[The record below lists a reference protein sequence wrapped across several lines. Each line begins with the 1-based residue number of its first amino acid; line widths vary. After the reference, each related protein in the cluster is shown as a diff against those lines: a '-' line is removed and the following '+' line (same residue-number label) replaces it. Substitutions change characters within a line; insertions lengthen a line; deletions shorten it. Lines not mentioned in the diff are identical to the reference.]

1 MAPCFRGLGYGMLFT
16 SKMTDIYYSM
26 ILAWCV
32 FYLCNG
38 FTSNLPWGTCEEE
51 YNTYDCYRD
60 TFQNDCDVNE
70 PGTVYYNGTCT
81 QPEDYCTAHDYEDGF
96 DEATGNCVGR
106 NTLPSDTPAD
116 LPLSEV
122 IKGAAISPAEDYFDG
137 FVLGVTKNATGARYN
152 MEDYGSIRWQ
162 LVLSLLGAWTLITMV
177 LVRGIASYGKAAYFI
192 TLSPYVILTAL
203 IIYAAQLDGA
213 IDGIEFY
220 VNPDWDKLTEL
231 TVWAQAASQIL
242 FSLSVGFGSQIILA
256 SYNKFS
262 NNTFRDA
269 VLISVCNSLTSIYAG
284 FVVFSILG
292 FLAVET
298 NRDVEDVVTE
308 GIKMAFVAYPSA
320 VLEMDVPPLWSFL
333 FFFMLLNLALSSTC
347 GSVENFI
354 AFIIDEWPSLREHR
368 VKVLLVFNFL
378 SFLGGLPF
386 CFEGGIYLFT
396 IFDTRLVA
404 SLLIGVTL
412 EMVLVGWVYGIR
424 NFLDNLNEMGMD
436 FRFSSHGWRKCT
448 GYFLALMICI
458 VTPGALI
465 FLTIQ
470 AWVEFEGMEFEGR
483 PRNSW

>member
-1 MAPCFRGLGYGMLFT
+1 
-16 SKMTDIYYSM
+16 M
-26 ILAWCV
+26 ICAQL
-32 FYLCNG
+32 
-38 FTSNLPWGTCEEE
+38 
-51 YNTYDCYRD
+51 CYRRD
-60 TFQNDCDVNE
+60 PYQNECDAE
-70 PGTVYYNGTCT
+70 SPGTVYYKGTCT
-81 QPEDYCTAHDYEDGF
+81 DTEVYCTQHDYDGY
-96 DEATGNCVGR
+96 DGNGSCTMNDGTKESIV
-106 NTLPSDTPAD
+106 D
-116 LPLSEV
+116 V
-122 IKGAAISPAEDYFDG
+122 IKRLSISPAEDYFDG
-137 FVLGVTKNATGARYN
+137 FVLGVTKDPSGAQYN
-152 MEDYGSIRWQ
+152 MENFGAIRWQ
-162 LVLSLLGAWTLITMV
+162 LVLSLFGAWVLITLV

-192 TLSPYVILTAL
+192 TLSPYFILTAL

-213 IDGIEFY
+213 VDGIEFY
-220 VNPDWDKLTEL
+220 VNPDWDKLAEIS
-231 TVWAQAASQIL
+231 VWSQAASQIL

-269 VLISVCNSLTSIYAG
+269 LLISVCNSLTSIYAG

-292 FLAVET
+292 FLAQET
-298 NRDVEDVVTE
+298 QKDVEQVVTE

-354 AFIIDEWPSLREHR
+354 AFVIDEWPSLREHR
-368 VKVLLVFNFL
+368 VKVLIVFNLL

-404 SLLIGVTL
+404 SLLIGVML

-424 NFLDNLNEMGMD
+424 NFLRNLGEMGMD
-436 FRFSSHGWRKCT
+436 FGLDSRGWRRAM
-448 GYFLALMICI
+448 GYFLAAMVC
-458 VTPGALI
+458 VVSPGALI

-470 AWVEFEGMEFEGR
+470 GD
-483 PRNSW
+483 NSMLG

>member
-1 MAPCFRGLGYGMLFT
+1 MRYF
-16 SKMTDIYYSM
+16 TDIMPVS
-26 ILAWCV
+26 
-32 FYLCNG
+32 
-38 FTSNLPWGTCEEE
+38 
-51 YNTYDCYRD
+51 
-60 TFQNDCDVNE
+60 
-70 PGTVYYNGTCT
+70 
-81 QPEDYCTAHDYEDGF
+81 
-96 DEATGNCVGR
+96 
-106 NTLPSDTPAD
+106 PSKD
-116 LPLSEV
+116 
-122 IKGAAISPAEDYFDG
+122 
-137 FVLGVTKNATGARYN
+137 ATGARRN
-152 MEDYGSIRWQ
+152 MEDFGSIRWQ
-162 LVLSLLGAWTLITMV
+162 LVLSLMGAWILITLV

-213 IDGIEFY
+213 LDGIKFY
-220 VNPDWDKLTEL
+220 LEPDWNKLAEL
-231 TVWAQAASQIL
+231 TIWAQAASQIL
-242 FSLSVGFGSQIILA
+242 YSLSVGFGSQIILA
-256 SYNKFS
+256 SYNKFT

-292 FLAVET
+292 FLAFET
-298 NRDVEDVVTE
+298 NREVEAVVTE

-354 AFIIDEWPSLREHR
+354 AFIVDEWPSLKKH
-368 VKVLLVFNFL
+368 KIWVLIFFNFL
-378 SFLGGLPF
+378 SFCGGLPF

-396 IFDTRLVA
+396 IFDTRLAA
-404 SLLIGVTL
+404 SLLIGVSL

-424 NFLDNLNEMGMD
+424 NFLDNLKEMGMD
-436 FRFSSHGWRKCT
+436 FQLNSHGWRKCV
-448 GYFLALMICI
+448 GYFLAVIICI

-483 PRNSW
+483 PQIYTGRQSRLVTRLSWLVFGNCPGWCSSLRL